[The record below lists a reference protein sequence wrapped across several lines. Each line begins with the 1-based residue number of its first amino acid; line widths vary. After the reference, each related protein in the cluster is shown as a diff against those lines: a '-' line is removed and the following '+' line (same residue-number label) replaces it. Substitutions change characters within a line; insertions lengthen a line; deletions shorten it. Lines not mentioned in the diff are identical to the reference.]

1 MPCTVMGGTYADKL
15 VRLRGVIDTESVFG
29 LVALGKNKIPT
40 VQTESIP
47 WVDL

>member
-1 MPCTVMGGTYADKL
+1 MAGTYADKL
-15 VRLRGVIDTESVFG
+15 IRLSGVIDTECVFG

-40 VQTESIP
+40 VQTESIA